1 MSKPDG
7 RYRGVIESDATVR
20 SDAQTVETFRPG
32 MRMPAVLAVAL
43 VTSVASIV
51 TTYMVTHATPADCAS
66 KGELHALDTKFDTL
80 ATTVTALGPT
90 MATNAAFAHNELV
103 ELRAKV
109 DANSNATTAKIDNLA
124 TKLDLFMARR

>member
-1 MSKPDG
+1 MRLDG
-7 RYRGVIESDATVR
+7 RYRGPVVEVDATTK

-32 MRMPAVLAVAL
+32 MRLPAVLAVAI
-43 VTSVASIV
+43 VTSIASIV
-51 TTYMVTHATPADCAS
+51 TTYMLTHADRTDCAS

-80 ATTVTALGPT
+80 VTSVTALGPT

-109 DANSNATTAKIDNLA
+109 DTNSNAATAKIDNLT
-124 TKLDLFMARR
+124 TKLDLFMARH